1 MAPGASRPPFRQ
13 KEYFQIMK
21 RTSTSP
27 HPRSRRAIATLAAAV
42 ALSGAVALGPAV
54 GSAVVAQESAATP
67 SAQEATS
74 SATAQT
80 TALMATTIDEM
91 PAAPLTVRLL
101 RITLQPGASVP
112 MHMHPGPEFDRVESG
127 TLTVASQ
134 GTALVHRAADG
145 DAEDL
150 ADDTTTLEAD
160 QWVLFPAGVGMN
172 LSNEGDQPVNILS
185 AVILPVGADAP
196 ESITY
201 VEGTPAQDAFTGVSF
216 TVLGDGLVSE
226 LPAGT
231 ANVTIDELAIPA
243 GGELPAASGPVMYSR
258 VNGDFA
264 FQVESGDVQVS
275 RTASP
280 GLQPNAIPS
289 QDFTLATG
297 DAAFFPAGV
306 EAMSRA
312 DAPGALTVYRLAIE
326 PETPV
331 TGTAAVI
338 KVPSG
343 ATGATPVA
351 GTTPA
356 ATSTATATATAVAG
370 VWETGT
376 IVRTTEDGVN
386 MRAEPSTDADIV
398 NQLNA
403 DIELEVVEG
412 PQDSDGQTWYQVR
425 LASDDTGGDWSI
437 GWVAKSFLR
446 AENETATPTATATTP
461 GGTPGASPAA
471 SPRAGTPVASPSATA
486 LKDGDIV
493 VVTENNVRIR
503 TEPSTDGEAFDVVP
517 EDQELRII
525 GGPERANNITWYQ
538 VEYVGQEDTTG
549 WVSGEFLKLVPA
561 EDQGQ

>member
-1 MAPGASRPPFRQ
+1 
-13 KEYFQIMK
+13 MK

-27 HPRSRRAIATLAAAV
+27 HPRCRRAIATLAAAV
-42 ALSGAVALGPAV
+42 ALSGAVALGPAM
-54 GSAVVAQESAATP
+54 GSAIAAQESAATP
-67 SAQEATS
+67 SAQEATT
-74 SATAQT
+74 TAQA

-112 MHMHPGPEFDRVESG
+112 MHTHPGPEFDRVESG
-127 TLTVASQ
+127 TLTVTSQ
-134 GTALVHRAADG
+134 GTALVHRSADG

-150 ADDTTTLEAD
+150 ADDTTTLDAD
-160 QWVLFPAGVGMN
+160 QWVLFPAGAGMN
-172 LSNEGDQPVNILS
+172 LANEGDQPVNILS

-201 VEGTPAQDAFTGVSF
+201 VDGTPAQDAFTGVSF
-216 TVLGDGLVSE
+216 TVLGDGLISE
-226 LPAGT
+226 LPAG
-231 ANVTIDELAIPA
+231 AAAITIDELAIPA
-243 GGELPAASGPVMYSR
+243 GGELPASSGAVMYSR
-258 VNGDFA
+258 VNGDFT

-280 GLQPNAIPS
+280 GLQPNAIPG

-306 EAMSRA
+306 EAMSRT

-326 PETPV
+326 PETPI
-331 TGTAAVI
+331 TGTAAVV
-338 KVPSG
+338 KVTAS

-351 GTTPA
+351 GATPA
-356 ATSTATATATAVAG
+356 ANASSATTATATTTSVAG
-370 VWETGT
+370 AWTSGT

-403 DIELEVVEG
+403 DIELEIVEG
-412 PQDSDGQTWYQVR
+412 PQDSGGETWYQVR
-425 LASDDTGGDWSI
+425 LTSDDTGADWAI

-446 AENETATPTATATTP
+446 AENETVTATPTTTP
-461 GGTPGASPAA
+461 GGTPAASPAA
-471 SPRAGTPVASPSATA
+471 SPRAGTPAASASATPTA
-486 LKDGDIV
+486 LKTGDIV

-517 EDQELRII
+517 EDQDLRII
-525 GGPERANNITWYQ
+525 GGPERANNLTWYQ
-538 VEYVGQEDTTG
+538 VEYVGQEDTAG
-549 WVSGEFLKLVPA
+549 WVSGEFLKLAPA